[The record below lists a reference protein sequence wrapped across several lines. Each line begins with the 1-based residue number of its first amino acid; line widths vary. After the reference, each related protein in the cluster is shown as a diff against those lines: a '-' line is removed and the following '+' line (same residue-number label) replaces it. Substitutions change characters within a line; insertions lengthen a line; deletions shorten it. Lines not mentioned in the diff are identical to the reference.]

1 MAKTQRREQVK
12 QQRKARQTKTVKAA
26 VKATAKAAQRAQH
39 KVQVTLGDLI
49 AAAFDAVGGEVKKVA
64 RVVSSPAMTLATG
77 KHIVVVG

>member
-1 MAKTQRREQVK
+1 MAKTQRREQLN
-12 QQRKARQTKTVKAA
+12 QRKARQVKAGRA
-26 VKATAKAAQRAQH
+26 AAAKGVRPVRR
-39 KVQVTLGDLI
+39 VQVTLGDLI